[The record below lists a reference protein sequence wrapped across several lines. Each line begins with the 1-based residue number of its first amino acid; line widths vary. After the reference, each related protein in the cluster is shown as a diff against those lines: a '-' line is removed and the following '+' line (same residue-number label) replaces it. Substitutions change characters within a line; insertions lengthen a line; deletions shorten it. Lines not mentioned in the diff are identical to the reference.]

1 MGWFAGLPP
10 RQRRWY
16 FTFIGIIALTIPCY
30 CLGNYRAGDSAYH
43 PIGHLDHAG
52 RYSHGDADAGAPPPP
67 CLPP

>member
-30 CLGNYRAGDSAYH
+30 CLGIVALVTAPTTRSATSTT
-43 PIGHLDHAG
+43 PVVTPTVTPV
-52 RYSHGDADAGAPPPP
+52 GATAT
-67 CLPP
+67 LPSP